1 MVDCPGCARQFGT
14 HASLAAHRRRG
25 CKRTAR
31 AMEEE
36 EIRQVVR
43 APPRFQ
49 GNVAD
54 LTVPFKAHH
63 LELLVEL
70 SRAVDLMLKYINTD
84 V

>member
-1 MVDCPGCARQFGT
+1 
-14 HASLAAHRRRG
+14 
-25 CKRTAR
+25 
-31 AMEEE
+31 MEEE